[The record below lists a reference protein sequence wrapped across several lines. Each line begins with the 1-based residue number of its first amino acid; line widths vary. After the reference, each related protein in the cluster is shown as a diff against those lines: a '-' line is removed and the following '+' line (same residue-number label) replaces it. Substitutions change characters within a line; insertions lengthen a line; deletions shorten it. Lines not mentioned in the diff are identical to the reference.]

1 MNNGRK
7 NTPNKLMPLQKGIF
21 TRDISFSN
29 LIASSVY
36 ITLAVSVAV
45 FIIWPTIA
53 ILMESVYYDGQFT
66 LTQYISLFT
75 ENQQLLLNSIWVST
89 LSTFLAVV
97 LGLIVALFISHS
109 ANRGKKTVFA
119 VLLLTLI
126 SPPFVSALSYIML
139 FGRRGIITYNL
150 LGLNIN
156 PYGWHGVVLL
166 QSIGHASIAA
176 LIILGV
182 LRGIDKS
189 LEQASLDLGAN
200 SLQTLLKITIPLA
213 KPGIVAAALICFV
226 QSLADFGTP
235 VIIGGNFTVLATEA
249 YLNVIGLY
257 NLPRAAAM
265 GTLLLIPAL
274 IMFIIYRN
282 VVKNSQYFSVRQSNE
297 STLVLSKWLNIILGV
312 ITWSFVAFQLIQYIT
327 ILWGAFARTWGVD
340 FSLSLKH
347 INALGSSQIASFVR
361 SLEYSF
367 LAALIGSL
375 IGLILAYMIER
386 KKFPGY
392 QFLDFMVTLPYMI
405 PGPFL
410 GIAYV
415 LAFHDYP
422 LLLTGT
428 AFIVVV
434 NCIYRQLPIGT
445 KAATTVLTQLN
456 PEIEY
461 GARDLGASEIHA
473 FKDVVLP
480 ALKPAFLISF
490 INTFTTTMITIGA
503 IIFLMVPGSEVA
515 TVQMFNA
522 IKTGD
527 IGLSAVIANM
537 IIIATLGINLAFSY
551 FILRPARHKDTMEKE
566 MAYVPAIEGIK

>member
-7 NTPNKLMPLQKGIF
+7 NTLNKFMQRGISAK
-21 TRDISFSN
+21 DIPVFN
-29 LIASSVY
+29 LIPSFVY
-36 ITLAVSVAV
+36 ITIAASVV
-45 FIIWPTIA
+45 IFIIWPVAA
-53 ILMESVYYDGQFT
+53 ILMESVYYDGEFT
-66 LTQYISLFT
+66 LAQYVRLFT
-75 ENQQLLLNSIWVST
+75 ENRQLLLNSIWVST
-89 LSTFLAVV
+89 LSTFFAVFF
-97 LGLIVALFISHS
+97 GLIVALFISHS

-150 LGLNIN
+150 LGLSIN

-200 SLQTLLKITIPLA
+200 SLRTLLKVTVPLA

-235 VIIGGNFTVLATEA
+235 IIIGGNFTVLATEA

-274 IMFIIYRN
+274 IMFIIYRH
-282 VVKNSQYFSVRQSNE
+282 VVKNSQFFSVRESNE
-297 STLVLSKWLNIILGV
+297 STLVLSKWLNVFLGV
-312 ITWSFVAFQLIQYIT
+312 LTWSFVAFQLMQYIT

-347 INALGSSQIASFVR
+347 INALGSTQMASFVR

-367 LAALIGSL
+367 TAALIGSL
-375 IGLILAYMIER
+375 IGVILAYMIER
-386 KKFPGY
+386 KKFPGC
-392 QFLDFMVTLPYMI
+392 QLLDFVATLPYMI

-415 LAFHDYP
+415 LAFNNYP
-422 LLLTGT
+422 LMLTGT

-434 NCIYRQLPIGT
+434 NCVYRELPIGT
-445 KAATTVLTQLN
+445 KAGTAVLTQLN

-461 GARDLGASEIHA
+461 GARDLGASELHA
-473 FKDVVLP
+473 FKDVVFP

-551 FILRPARHKDTMEKE
+551 FILKPGKGKNASEKE
-566 MAYVPAIEGIK
+566 IAYVPAIEGIK